1 MSLPLAVFT
10 PTTNERSVTET
21 RADTTQISKSAE
33 SPGSGEQIKTTSPTP
48 ITPPTGIIRSAN
60 LPADAWTWSDSQGFH
75 ASVVDN
81 MMTRKGVE
89 IQNARNVLVEWND
102 DVSAK
107 SAEKLHAPGVDVKN
121 ADNIKYDSAKRELTF
136 SKAKDVV
143 SMFPRSDIPH
153 IIDGSFGFDEKF
165 QLRNF
170 SGKFDREENW
180 RFQNLMEFLL

>member
-107 SAEKLHAPGVDVKN
+107 SAEKLHAPGVDVHN
-121 ADNIKYDSAKRELTF
+121 AEDVRYNNDKKILTF
-136 SKAKDVV
+136 SKAEQAT
-143 SMFPRSDIPH
+143 SYYPRSDIPH
-153 IIDGSFGFDEKF
+153 IKDGKFGFDEKF

-180 RFQNLMEFLL
+180 RFQNPMEFLL